1 MRPPVYEPSNQRVNL
16 LTRYPVLDGGIKNLF
31 YAGQK
36 QGRTMMDKAVHD
48 RYDAGLRKIIKNGKE
63 AFRIS
68 ENLEYYSEE
77 DFKAAE
83 KKFLKLCI
91 IGGRC

>member
-1 MRPPVYEPSNQRVNL
+1 MAMNKV
-16 LTRYPVLDGGIKNLF
+16 
-31 YAGQK
+31 
-36 QGRTMMDKAVHD
+36 MHDKCNE
-48 RYDAGLRKIIKNGKE
+48 GLQKIIKNGKE

-77 DFKAAE
+77 DYKAAE
-83 KKFLKLCI
+83 KKFLKMCI

>member
-1 MRPPVYEPSNQRVNL
+1 MNKVLQDSYNQ
-16 LTRYPVLDGGIKNLF
+16 
-31 YAGQK
+31 
-36 QGRTMMDKAVHD
+36 
-48 RYDAGLRKIIKNGKE
+48 GLRKILKQGKE

-77 DFKAAE
+77 DFRAAE
-83 KKFLKLCI
+83 KKFLKLCV

>member
-1 MRPPVYEPSNQRVNL
+1 
-16 LTRYPVLDGGIKNLF
+16 
-31 YAGQK
+31 
-36 QGRTMMDKAVHD
+36 MDKVVHD
-48 RYDAGLRKIIKNGKE
+48 RYDTGLRKIIKNGKE